1 MIRLGILGDIGS
13 GKSYV
18 AKQFGYPVFNAD
30 SEVEKIYKKNKECY
44 KKLKKILPNYINSF
58 PIKKTQI
65 SRSIIDNINNLNK
78 IIKIVHPVVRV
89 SMNLFLKKNKRK
101 KIIVLDIPLLLE
113 SKINKKSDILIFVL
127 ANNKEIY
134 KRLKKRKNFNKKIFK
149 KLKKIQ
155 LPLEVKKRKAKF
167 IIRNNFTNKSV
178 RRDIVKIIKKI
189 KND

>member
-65 SRSIIDNINNLNK
+65 SRSIIDNINNINK

-89 SMNLFLKKNKRK
+89 SMNLFLKKNKKK

>member
-18 AKQFGYPVFNAD
+18 AKQFRYPVFNAD
-30 SEVEKIYKKNKECY
+30 FEVAKIYKKNRECY
-44 KKLKKILPNYINSF
+44 KKLKKILPNHITSF
-58 PIKKTQI
+58 PIKKKEI
-65 SRSIIDNINNLNK
+65 FCSIIDNLSNLNK
-78 IIKIVHPVVRV
+78 IIKIVHPAVRV
-89 SMNLFLKKNKRK
+89 SMNLFLKKNKKK
-101 KIIVLDIPLLLE
+101 KIVVLDIPLLLE
-113 SKINKKSDILIFVL
+113 SKINKKNDILIFVL
-127 ANNKEIY
+127 ANKKEIY
-134 KRLKKRKNFNKKIFK
+134 KRLKKRKNFNKEIFK